1 MNFGLTLK
9 ILGKVILVY
18 KLINQNLHPNLF
30 DCIINTPSDSKNIHY
45 F

>member
-9 ILGKVILVY
+9 ILGKVIVVY
-18 KLINQNLHPNLF
+18 KLKHQNHHLILF